1 MSFDPN
7 FPPPNAELISA
18 EWRAQ
23 FNGLHDELHAEI
35 TTIPQGP
42 PGNDGAPGL
51 PGDKGDKGDSGDKGD
66 KGDTGDAG
74 APGEVSNV
82 QLGDAINNALTTA
95 AANSSANSNGV
106 ALIDTSGF
114 SDPPTL
120 ADLLAV
126 ANKQNELITAQRR

>member
-1 MSFDPN
+1 MPFDPSL
-7 FPPPNAELISA
+7 PADGSPNSSA
-18 EWRAQ
+18 EMRAQ
-23 FNGLHDELHAEI
+23 LIALHDEI

-66 KGDTGDAG
+66 TGDQGVPGLA
-74 APGEVSNV
+74 GEVSTV
-82 QLGDAINNALTTA
+82 QLDNAIAGASSNTNA
-95 AANSSANSNGV
+95 V
-106 ALIDTSGF
+106 ATLDTSGF

-126 ANKQNELITAQRR
+126 ANKLNEFLTTARR

>member
-1 MSFDPN
+1 MAFDPN
-7 FPPPNAELISA
+7 LPANGSPLSSA
-18 EWRAQ
+18 EMRAQ
-23 FNGLHDELHAEI
+23 LNGLHDEI

-66 KGDTGDAG
+66 KGDTGNT
-74 APGEVSNV
+74 GEVTTV
-82 QLGDAINNALTTA
+82 QLNDGLA
-95 AANSSANSNGV
+95 ATLASANANSSANSNGV
-106 ALIDTSGF
+106 ALLDTSGF

-126 ANKQNELITAQRR
+126 ANKQNEIITAMRR